1 MKQSEYIKGAKNI
14 THIPSE
20 LPIVLFMGRSNVG
33 KSSLINSLTN
43 RKNLAH
49 TSGMP
54 GKTMLLNFYLINNN
68 FYIVDA
74 PGYGYARRSK
84 SMQDEFVVMIEEM
97 LIKHPKIVG
106 VVLVIDFK
114 IGPTEDDLNTY
125 EFLKSLNLNII
136 MVATKK
142 DKISKSKQLSHEN
155 KLRKQLNNPT
165 NLFVVSNLYKENIE
179 NVKNI
184 ILKGVKEYESS

>member
-114 IGPTEDDLNTY
+114 IGPTEADLNTY